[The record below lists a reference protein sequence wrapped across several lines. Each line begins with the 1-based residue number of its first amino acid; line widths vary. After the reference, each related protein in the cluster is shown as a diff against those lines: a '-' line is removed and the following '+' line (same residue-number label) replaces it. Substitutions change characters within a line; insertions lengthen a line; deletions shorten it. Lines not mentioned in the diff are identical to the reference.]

1 MRKKSYIAS
10 NFQGHKNISRAVTSF
25 IKKSFH
31 LSFTN
36 LVPHNVYFIHGTYH
50 KKINCSLFIPLDH
63 LFLKILVRHSYIYI
77 YTDYKHKRRRSIRN
91 QNMSANTS
99 LDSATPL
106 LEASDHDGEEEE
118 EEETNRGFCKKLLDM
133 KEAKNQVLFALPMI
147 LTNVFCYSIT
157 LVSAMF
163 AGHLGELELAGA
175 TLANSWAVVTGIAVM
190 VILSSC
196 LSLFFFY

>member
-1 MRKKSYIAS
+1 
-10 NFQGHKNISRAVTSF
+10 
-25 IKKSFH
+25 
-31 LSFTN
+31 
-36 LVPHNVYFIHGTYH
+36 
-50 KKINCSLFIPLDH
+50 
-63 LFLKILVRHSYIYI
+63 
-77 YTDYKHKRRRSIRN
+77 
-91 QNMSANTS
+91 MSANTS

-118 EEETNRGFCKKLLDM
+118 EETNRGCCKKLLDM

-175 TLANSWAVVTGIAVM
+175 TLANSWAVVTGIAFM
-190 VILSSC
+190 R
-196 LSLFFFY
+196 